1 MLESLFD
8 LYFVR
13 PERLAAR
20 KVEINKKLIEA
31 GKQPRSARI
40 FAPRSLQGSDGL
52 YRIAAPIFAS

>member
-1 MLESLFD
+1 LESLFD

-31 GKQPRSARI
+31 GKQP
-40 FAPRSLQGSDGL
+40 LN
-52 YRIAAPIFAS
+52 